1 MEVTREIDVTG
12 RVCPGPLI
20 AVAKEIRRL
29 DAGAL
34 LRVTG
39 DDPLFEETI
48 LDFCKEGGHKIVETT
63 REGKRVCI
71 VLQRSTVS

>member
-12 RVCPGPLI
+12 RICPGPLI

-48 LDFCKEGGHKIVETT
+48 LEFCREGNHVVIETK